1 MIIDFATAIAKGVQ
15 GDKYR
20 KEFKRQADLYRPA
33 FEQLAENLVPTL
45 EPLLNKAGNVLNW
58 AQIVEC
64 SLTFAH
70 AAVGIATCVNVYTG
84 TKAQRE
90 LTQFY
95 TKLGHDVKE
104 IRDSL

>member
-45 EPLLNKAGNVLNW
+45 EPLLNKAGNVLN
-58 AQIVEC
+58 
-64 SLTFAH
+64 
-70 AAVGIATCVNVYTG
+70 
-84 TKAQRE
+84 
-90 LTQFY
+90 
-95 TKLGHDVKE
+95 
-104 IRDSL
+104 